1 VCLAAVPAACAA
13 GGYRSQVRVGVHLWA
28 AAAGRAEL
36 SVSGAWG
43 QRHTTSLS
51 FPAGDSNITVVLRA
65 PKKDIELWWPIGAG
79 AQPLYHHLHVIS
91 MMATE
96 IILEDWL
103 RFTYIFESWYP

>member
-1 VCLAAVPAACAA
+1 
-13 GGYRSQVRVGVHLWA
+13 VHLWA